1 MIGKD
6 VMSAALT
13 HSSEIVSIAK
23 LKDAHRSLGGEK
35 YRNLLHNL
43 YTRRRGDQREEKR
56 TRSLL
61 TVPRKEK
68 PI

>member
-13 HSSEIVSIAK
+13 HSSEIVSITK

-43 YTRRRGDQREEKR
+43 YARRADQRREKKKG
-56 TRSLL
+56 LF
-61 TVPRKEK
+61 TVPGGKN
-68 PI
+68 I